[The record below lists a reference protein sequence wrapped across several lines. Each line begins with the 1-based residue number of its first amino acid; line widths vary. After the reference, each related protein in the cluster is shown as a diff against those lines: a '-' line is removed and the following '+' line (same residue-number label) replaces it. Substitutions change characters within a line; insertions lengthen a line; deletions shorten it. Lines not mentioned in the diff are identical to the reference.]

1 MMFNPNM
8 MNPNMANNPMDIQN
22 KFNQFVQNFRQGNQD
37 PRQKIQELLDSGKMS
52 QQQYNQ
58 LRQMANKFL
67 GTNY

>member
-1 MMFNPNM
+1 MY
-8 MNPNMANNPMDIQN
+8 NNPMNNAQNIQN
-22 KFNQFVQNFRQGNQD
+22 QFNQFVQNFRQGNQD
-37 PRQKIQELLDSGKMS
+37 PRQKIQELLDSGRMT

>member
-1 MMFNPNM
+1 M
-8 MNPNMANNPMDIQN
+8 MNQNMLNNPMDFQN
-22 KFNQFVQNFRQGNQD
+22 RFNQFVQNFRNQGNQD

-58 LRQMANKFL
+58 LRQVANRFL

>member
-1 MMFNPNM
+1 MY
-8 MNPNMANNPMDIQN
+8 NNPMNNAQN
-22 KFNQFVQNFRQGNQD
+22 MQNQFNQFVQNFRQGNQD
-37 PRQKIQELLDSGKMS
+37 PRQKIQELLDSGRMT